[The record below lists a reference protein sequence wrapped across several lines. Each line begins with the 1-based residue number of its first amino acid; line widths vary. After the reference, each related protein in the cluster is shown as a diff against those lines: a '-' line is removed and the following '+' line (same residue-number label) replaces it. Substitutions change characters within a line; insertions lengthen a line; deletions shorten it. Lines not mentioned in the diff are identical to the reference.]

1 MNMMSIIERLNIHSQ
16 GGWGYGMG
24 PGMMGGY
31 GGYGYGMGYGPVGT
45 IIVAIVVAAA
55 VIGTVFLIRSAIIG
69 TKPQGSAPHDDDA
82 MEILRKRFANGDI
95 DKEEFEDRKKALK
108 S

>member
-1 MNMMSIIERLNIHSQ
+1 MDLLSIADALNIHAQ

-31 GGYGYGMGYGPVGT
+31 GGYGMGYGPIGLLLV
-45 IIVAIVVAAA
+45 IIVIAA
-55 VIGTVFLIRSAIIG
+55 VVIGIIALIRSAG
-69 TKPQGSAPHDDDA
+69 TGTRQHGSASQEDDA
-82 MEILRKRFANGDI
+82 TEILRKRFAKGEI
-95 DKEEFEDRKKALK
+95 DKEEFEERKKALK